1 MTPTCHDRGV
11 SPDPATTDP
20 AAGTGAAAGGE
31 GQEDPAVRRRGVLVA
46 APVLGV
52 MALVSAWT
60 GWGGLALGLVAVAVA
75 LVALARLRG
84 RDGSRRGPLAG
95 LALGVV
101 AVAIAVAVEWS
112 TLAGAVTYLETGGVR
127 TLDECMR
134 QAQNEKEQHVC
145 KSQHLDEYR
154 ARYPSEIDP

>member
-1 MTPTCHDRGV
+1 M
-11 SPDPATTDP
+11 SPDPAASPATD
-20 AAGTGAAAGGE
+20 AGASEEPG
-31 GQEDPAVRRRGVLVA
+31 RRRPGIAVA
-46 APVLGV
+46 APVLGA

-60 GWGGLALGLVAVAVA
+60 GWGGLALGLLAVVVA
-75 LVALARLRG
+75 LAALARLRG
-84 RDGSRRGPLAG
+84 RPGRRGPVAG

-101 AVAIAVAVEWS
+101 AVAVAVAVEGS

-145 KSQHLDEYR
+145 KSQHLEEYR
-154 ARYPSEIDP
+154 ARYPDRLDP

>member
-1 MTPTCHDRGV
+1 MTSDPTAT
-11 SPDPATTDP
+11 PAS
-20 AAGTGAAAGGE
+20 AAADDAEQPGSG
-31 GQEDPAVRRRGVLVA
+31 PPRRPGIAVA
-46 APVLGV
+46 ALVLGV

-60 GWGGLALGLVAVAVA
+60 GWGELALGLLAVIVA
-75 LVALARLRG
+75 LAALARLRG
-84 RDGSRRGPLAG
+84 RTDLGAHPRRGPLGG

-101 AVAIAVAVEWS
+101 AIGIAVVVEWS

-154 ARYPSEIDP
+154 ARYQSEIDP

>member
-1 MTPTCHDRGV
+1 MP
-11 SPDPATTDP
+11 PDPSTTSAADADP
-20 AAGTGAAAGGE
+20 SEVT
-31 GQEDPAVRRRGVLVA
+31 PRRRPGIVVA

-60 GWGGLALGLVAVAVA
+60 GWGGLALGLVAVVVA
-75 LVALARLRG
+75 LVAFSRLRG

-101 AVAIAVAVEWS
+101 AVGIAVAVEWS

>member
-1 MTPTCHDRGV
+1 MP
-11 SPDPATTDP
+11 PEP
-20 AAGTGAAAGGE
+20 AATPAADADASE
-31 GQEDPAVRRRGVLVA
+31 EPASRRPGIVVA
-46 APVLGV
+46 APVLGA

-75 LVALARLRG
+75 LVAFARLRG
-84 RDGSRRGPLAG
+84 RDLSRRGPLAG
-95 LALGVV
+95 LALGLV
-101 AVAIAVAVEWS
+101 AVVIAVAVEWS

>member
-1 MTPTCHDRGV
+1 V
-11 SPDPATTDP
+11 STDP
-20 AAGTGAAAGGE
+20 TATS
-31 GQEDPAVRRRGVLVA
+31 EDVPEDAPEEAPRRPGIVVA

-60 GWGGLALGLVAVAVA
+60 GWGGLALGLVAVVVA
-75 LVALARLRG
+75 LAALARLRG
-84 RDGSRRGPLAG
+84 RGVPRRGPLAG

-101 AVAIAVAVEWS
+101 AIGIAVVVEWS

-154 ARYPSEIDP
+154 ARYPNEIDP

>member
-1 MTPTCHDRGV
+1 MP
-11 SPDPATTDP
+11 PEPATTDP
-20 AAGTGAAAGGE
+20 AADAGGAE
-31 GQEDPAVRRRGVLVA
+31 SSARRPGIVVA

-75 LVALARLRG
+75 LVAFARLRG
-84 RDGSRRGPLAG
+84 GDASRRGPLAG

-145 KSQHLDEYR
+145 KSQHLEEYR

>member
-1 MTPTCHDRGV
+1 M
-11 SPDPATTDP
+11 SSEP
-20 AAGTGAAAGGE
+20 AAPPTDRPDTA
-31 GQEDPAVRRRGVLVA
+31 RRPGIVAA

-60 GWGGLALGLVAVAVA
+60 GWGGLGLGLLAVVVA
-75 LVALARLRG
+75 LAAFARLRG
-84 RDGSRRGPLAG
+84 SRDASRRGPLAG
-95 LALGVV
+95 LALGLV
-101 AVAIAVAVEWS
+101 AVGIAVVVEWS

>member
-1 MTPTCHDRGV
+1 
-11 SPDPATTDP
+11 
-20 AAGTGAAAGGE
+20 
-31 GQEDPAVRRRGVLVA
+31 
-46 APVLGV
+46 

-60 GWGGLALGLVAVAVA
+60 GWSGLALGLAAVVVA

-84 RDGSRRGPLAG
+84 RRDLPGHPRRGPLAG

-101 AVAIAVAVEWS
+101 AVGIAVAVEWS

-154 ARYPSEIDP
+154 ARYPTEIDP

>member
-1 MTPTCHDRGV
+1 MPLEPAPT
-11 SPDPATTDP
+11 P
-20 AAGTGAAAGGE
+20 AADAAPSE
-31 GQEDPAVRRRGVLVA
+31 EPARRRPGIVVA
-46 APVLGV
+46 AVVLGV

-75 LVALARLRG
+75 CVALLRLRG
-84 RDGSRRGPLAG
+84 GDASRRGPLAG

>member
-1 MTPTCHDRGV
+1 V
-11 SPDPATTDP
+11 STDP
-20 AAGTGAAAGGE
+20 TAP
-31 GQEDPAVRRRGVLVA
+31 PASAEETAPRRPGIVVA
-46 APVLGV
+46 APVLGA

-60 GWGGLALGLVAVAVA
+60 GWSGLALGLVAVVVA

-84 RDGSRRGPLAG
+84 RRDLPGHPRRGPLAG

-101 AVAIAVAVEWS
+101 AVGIAVAVEWS

-154 ARYPSEIDP
+154 ARYPTEIDP

>member
-1 MTPTCHDRGV
+1 MP
-11 SPDPATTDP
+11 PEPATDATEATEATD
-20 AAGTGAAAGGE
+20 AAARS
-31 GQEDPAVRRRGVLVA
+31 PVPSRRPGVVVA
-46 APVLGV
+46 APVLGA

-60 GWGGLALGLVAVAVA
+60 GWGGLALGLLAV
-75 LVALARLRG
+75 LVGLAALARRRG
-84 RDGSRRGPLAG
+84 RADVGRRGPLAG

-101 AVAIAVAVEWS
+101 AVGIAVAVEWS

-154 ARYPSEIDP
+154 ARYPGRLDP